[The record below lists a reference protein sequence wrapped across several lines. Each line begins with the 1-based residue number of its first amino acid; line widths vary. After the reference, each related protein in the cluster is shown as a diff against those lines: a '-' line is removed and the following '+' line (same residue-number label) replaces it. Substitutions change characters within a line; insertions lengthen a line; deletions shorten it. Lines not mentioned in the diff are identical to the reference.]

1 MKRLLFL
8 ILTSLI
14 SLSIFAETTHVV
26 QKGDTLY
33 SISRKYGKTVQEI
46 SDANKIDGTSIKVG
60 QKLVIPGTEKTTQE
74 AKNGPSPTDKTASK
88 TQDLTFSAGTTM
100 YVVQK
105 GDTWY
110 GISRANGLKVEEL
123 QKLNNA
129 DSSTQ
134 LKAGQKIIIPNITSA
149 VAAVKPAEPKKTET
163 KNETK
168 PAETTPTAP
177 MTVTDTHS
185 YSGKKGDSSLVW
197 PVKNPE
203 VNYLKGKVSGVT
215 LSARKDEEV
224 NSIREGTVIFAG
236 SYRGFGNVV
245 FIQSK
250 TGHIYAYTG
259 LGKISVSKG
268 EYITCNSKIGSAGI
282 DSYSQKSQITLMVF
296 QNGNPIDP
304 AKAPRG

>member
-1 MKRLLFL
+1 MKRFLFV
-8 ILTSLI
+8 ILTSILAAA
-14 SLSIFAETTHVV
+14 LFADTTHTV

-46 SDANKIDGTSIKVG
+46 TDANKIDGTSIKVG
-60 QKLVIPGTEKTTQE
+60 QKLKIPGSEKSAPAAPAPAPAT
-74 AKNGPSPTDKTASK
+74 PSATK
-88 TQDLTFSAGTTM
+88 TQDLSAGTTT
-100 YVVQK
+100 YTVQK

-123 QKLNNA
+123 QKMNNA

-134 LKAGQKIIIPNITSA
+134 LKAGQKITIPNITSA
-149 VAAVKPAEPKKTET
+149 VAAVKPAEPKET
-163 KNETK
+163 PKSDTK
-168 PAETTPTAP
+168 PSAGGTGSSMP
-177 MTVTDTHS
+177 VTDTHS

-215 LSARKDEEV
+215 LSAKKDEEV
-224 NSIREGTVIFAG
+224 NVIHEGTVIFAG

-245 FIQSK
+245 FVQSK

-259 LGKISVSKG
+259 LDKISVSKG
-268 EYITCNSKIGSAGI
+268 EYIACNTKIGTAGI
-282 DSYSQKSQITLMVF
+282 DSYTQKSQITLMVF